1 MISDIYFYT
10 GEILGLQP
18 KSVEMNISNLLKNHW
33 SSCDPEIIKKIEQ
46 NYHGPVSEKNGAPTP
61 REFLLYL
68 VEKYREDNKV
78 IKNTEKIKC
87 SFFERCFL
95 DIIVCT

>member
-1 MISDIYFYT
+1 
-10 GEILGLQP
+10 
-18 KSVEMNISNLLKNHW
+18 MNISNLLKNHW
-33 SSCDPEIIKKIEQ
+33 SSRNPEIIKKIEQ

-78 IKNTEKIKC
+78 IKNTEKIKF
-87 SFFERCFL
+87 SFFKKCFL
-95 DIIVCT
+95 DL